1 MLRHLKI
8 LAFFLAILA
17 VELSPGAGAAASQMR
32 VALVIGNASYT
43 TKPLPTAANDA
54 ALIAQTLQAAGFDVI
69 GARDLDEGLLR
80 QAFGDFT
87 DRIAKAGPDV
97 VALVYFA
104 GYGVQFEGE
113 NYLVPIGAEVAD
125 ASNLPVVTASKQ
137 SVPATD
143 QTTKTKTTNTG
154 AGG

>member
-17 VELSPGAGAAASQMR
+17 VVFSPGAGAAASQKR

-43 TKPLPTAANDA
+43 AKPLATAANDA

-80 QAFGDFT
+80 QAFRDFT
-87 DRIAKAGPDV
+87 DRITKAG
-97 VALVYFA
+97 A
-104 GYGVQFEGE
+104 
-113 NYLVPIGAEVAD
+113 
-125 ASNLPVVTASKQ
+125 
-137 SVPATD
+137 
-143 QTTKTKTTNTG
+143 
-154 AGG
+154 